1 MSDMGTVVLVTGATD
16 GIGKE
21 TAIELARRGAR
32 VLVHGRNGDRA
43 KETVAA
49 IEAVRPGAALE
60 PLILDLARLAEVR
73 AAGDE
78 LDRRGVAVTVL
89 INNAGVYMRERV
101 VSADGFE
108 LSFAVNH
115 LAPFALTHALL
126 RARRGAELSRIV
138 NVSSIAHARGRI
150 DFEDGPWGR
159 RRFDGYTA
167 YAASKLANVLF
178 TVELARRFGEGGPR
192 VNALHP
198 GVVSTKLLVD
208 GMGARGND
216 SAAEGADTS
225 VRLALDADLANAT
238 GQYWSAGRPAS
249 MNPLARDAA
258 LAARFYEW
266 SAELAGVAPLPA
278 DAHAGS
284 SG

>member
-1 MSDMGTVVLVTGATD
+1 MSDMDKVVLITGATD

-21 TAIELARRGAR
+21 TGIELARRGAR
-32 VLVHGRNGDRA
+32 VLVHGRSRERA
-43 KETVAA
+43 AETAAA

-60 PLILDLARLAEVR
+60 PLILDLARLADVR
-73 AAGDE
+73 AAGEE
-78 LDRRGVAVTVL
+78 LDRRGLAVAVL

-101 VSADGFE
+101 LSADGFE

-126 RARRGAELSRIV
+126 RAKCGAELRRIV
-138 NVSSIAHARGRI
+138 NVSSIAHSRGRI
-150 DFEDGPWGR
+150 DFEDGPWAR

-167 YAASKLANVLF
+167 YTASKLANVLF
-178 TVELARRFGEGGPR
+178 TVELARRFGDDGPR

-216 SAAEGADTS
+216 SAAEGAATS
-225 VRLALDADLANAT
+225 VRLALDDDLANVT
-238 GQYWSAGRPAS
+238 GQYWSSGRPAS

-258 LAARFYEW
+258 LAERFYEW
-266 SAELAGVAPLPA
+266 SAELAGVEPLPRGK
-278 DAHAGS
+278 HVG
-284 SG
+284 